1 MHDNRIYIKE
11 VQRHQHRWQKLI
23 NLTHSSTKAA
33 GAMLLAAVAALV
45 VANTA
50 AHEPFLEFWHT
61 HIGFFFGD
69 AVGEMSLAH
78 VINDVFMAVFFLLV
92 GLEVKYELTVGELTN
107 IRQALLPIMAAVGGV
122 LAPIG
127 IYLLFNAAD
136 PATAGGW
143 GVPTATDIAF
153 ALGILALLGNR
164 VPAGVRVFL
173 STLAV
178 ADDIIAILVI
188 AIFYGQSPSLGW
200 LAAAAAVLAVLV
212 ALNRGHVYSLA
223 PYLLVGAVL
232 WYCVYMSGVH
242 STIAGVLLAFAIPS
256 GSRVNLRSFATWS
269 DTQVREA
276 SRAYDPDEPV
286 LFQEA
291 AKAVARGV
299 QSKEYER
306 GIAICGTG
314 MGVSIICNKHR
325 GVYAALCESIYQA
338 RRAKVVNNTNV
349 LCMGGFII
357 GNEMGREM
365 ARAWLEAEH
374 MVGLDPEMARIV
386 EKEFDELVEF
396 ENEMYGDVRQ

>member
-1 MHDNRIYIKE
+1 MKI
-11 VQRHQHRWQKLI
+11 
-23 NLTHSSTKAA
+23 
-33 GAMLLAAVAALV
+33 
-45 VANTA
+45 
-50 AHEPFLEFWHT
+50 
-61 HIGFFFGD
+61 
-69 AVGEMSLAH
+69 
-78 VINDVFMAVFFLLV
+78 
-92 GLEVKYELTVGELTN
+92 
-107 IRQALLPIMAAVGGV
+107 IMG
-122 LAPIG
+122 
-127 IYLLFNAAD
+127 AD
-136 PATAGGW
+136 PAGFELKNAIKEDLLTRGY
-143 GVPTATDIAF
+143 VIMDI
-153 ALGILALLGNR
+153 
-164 VPAGVRVFL
+164 
-173 STLAV
+173 
-178 ADDIIAILVI
+178 
-188 AIFYGQSPSLGW
+188 
-200 LAAAAAVLAVLV
+200 
-212 ALNRGHVYSLA
+212 
-223 PYLLVGAVL
+223 
-232 WYCVYMSGVH
+232 
-242 STIAGVLLAFAIPS
+242 
-256 GSRVNLRSFATWS
+256 
-269 DTQVREA
+269 
-276 SRAYDPDEPV
+276 DPDEPV